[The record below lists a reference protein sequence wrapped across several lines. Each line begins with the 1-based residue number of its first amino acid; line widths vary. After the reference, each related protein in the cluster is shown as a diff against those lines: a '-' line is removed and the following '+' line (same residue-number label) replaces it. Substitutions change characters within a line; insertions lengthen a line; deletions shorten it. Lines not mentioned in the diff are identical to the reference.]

1 MRLLLLLLLLSS
13 SLLVINNLWSPRQ
26 RHRQRRLRPVVPVAF
41 VFAIAAAVILDWWVI
56 FLSMKMNMNPSKALV
71 VGRRRFPFFLHV
83 DAWSPS
89 HTTAVTSGSVSR
101 HSSIVLKSTNNNS
114 LLPKA
119 CHPAPSSFLKRS
131 STPFCL
137 KYMSSV
143 AELVEDSS
151 NDNNDT
157 EDDLDS
163 SSSLSS
169 SSSSSYHTGT
179 TPTTTKKKKMM
190 FQLTTPYEPT
200 GDQPQ
205 AIDTL
210 VNQIERGDKYSVLRG
225 ITGSGKSF
233 VMANTIARVRTLNM
247 ITVEKENL
255 CSDDLPCSFVAY
267 KQVIALLLR
276 FSYDDRLIDRH

>member
-1 MRLLLLLLLLSS
+1 MRLLLLLLFLSS
-13 SLLVINNLWSPRQ
+13 SLLVINNIWSLRRRQ
-26 RHRQRRLRPVVPVAF
+26 RQRQRRLRLVVPVTF
-41 VFAIAAAVILDWWVI
+41 VFATAAVVFLDWWVT
-56 FLSMKMNMNPSKALV
+56 FLTVKMNMITSKSLV

-83 DAWSPS
+83 EAWSPS
-89 HTTAVTSGSVSR
+89 HTAAVTSVSASR
-101 HSSIVLKSTNNNS
+101 RSIAISTNSNS
-114 LLPKA
+114 LLPIA
-119 CHPAPSSFLKRS
+119 CHPPPSSLLKRR

-143 AELVEDSS
+143 VEHVEDSS

-157 EDDLDS
+157 EDDIY
-163 SSSLSS
+163 S
-169 SSSSSYHTGT
+169 SSSSSYHADT
-179 TPTTTKKKKMM
+179 TTTTKNNKMM
-190 FQLTTPYEPT
+190 FELTTPYEPT

-247 ITVEKENL
+247 IAVERRIFAAMAFHAD
-255 CSDDLPCSFVAY
+255 CSSYANNSIV
-267 KQVIALLLR
+267 VLL
-276 FSYDDRLIDRH
+276 SVQ